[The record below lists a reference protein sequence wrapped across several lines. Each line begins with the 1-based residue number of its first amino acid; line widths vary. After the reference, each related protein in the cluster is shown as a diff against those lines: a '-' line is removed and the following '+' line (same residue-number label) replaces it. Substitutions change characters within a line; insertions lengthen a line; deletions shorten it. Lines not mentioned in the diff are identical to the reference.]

1 MIAMLLNV
9 VQHQV
14 HKKIIITKE
23 YDQFRNHST
32 LSTMVSYKQE
42 IEYLAG
48 VCYNNYVYFF

>member
-48 VCYNNYVYFF
+48 VYNNYVYFF